1 MILGW
6 MPPRKPAAERARV
19 AAEPGALVLLCALS
33 WLVPGAGHLW
43 SGRVQKGIVFLC
55 AIPVMFLIG
64 MLLEGTIFPFQF
76 GEPLAGLA
84 AVAELGAGLPWIFAR
99 MLDAGAGTVTAVTW
113 EYGNTFLVVAGLLNA
128 LTVLDAFDIAMGR
141 K

>member
-6 MPPRKPAAERARV
+6 MPPKTRTAEPARV
-19 AAEPGALVLLCALS
+19 GAEPGALVLLCAMS

-43 SGRVQKGIVFLC
+43 SGRVQKGVIFLC
-55 AIPVMFLIG
+55 AIPLMFVIG
-64 MLLEGTIFPFQF
+64 MMLEGSIFPFQF
-76 GEPLAGLA
+76 AEPLAGLA

-99 MLDAGAGTVTAVTW
+99 MMDAGSGTVTAATW
-113 EYGNTFLVVAGLLNA
+113 EYGNTFLIVAGLLNA
-128 LTVLDAFDIAMGR
+128 LIVLDAFDIAMGR

>member
-6 MPPRKPAAERARV
+6 MASKTRSAERAR
-19 AAEPGALVLLCALS
+19 AGPEPGALTLICAVA

-43 SGRVQKGIVFLC
+43 AGRRQKGIVFLL
-55 AIPVMFLIG
+55 AIPVMFLTG
-64 MLLEGTIFPFQF
+64 MLLEGTIFPFQM

-84 AVAELGAGLPWIFAR
+84 AIAQFGAGLPWIFAR
-99 MLDAGAGTVTAVTW
+99 MAGAGNGTVTAATW
-113 EYGNTFLVVAGLLNA
+113 EYGNTFMIVAGLLNS

>member
-6 MPPRKPAAERARV
+6 MPPKTRTAERPRV
-19 AAEPGALVLLCALS
+19 AAEPGALVLLCAVS

-43 SGRVQKGIVFLC
+43 SGRVQKGVIFLC
-55 AIPVMFLIG
+55 AIPLMFVIG
-64 MLLEGTIFPFQF
+64 MLLKGSIFPFQF
-76 GEPLAGLA
+76 SEPLAGLA

-99 MLDAGAGTVTAVTW
+99 MMDAGAGTVTAATW
-113 EYGNTFLVVAGLLNA
+113 EYGNTFLIVAGLLNA
-128 LTVLDAFDIAMGR
+128 LIVLDAFDIAMGR